1 MKIELKLESFQ
12 KTPCMVKFKKRK
24 FLLMV
29 INIVQFIIILMM
41 LGLLFFMI
49 EEKETETDFVSDV
62 LYLVEDETAVDQ
74 MKILLALLCICLIL
88 LMVLLNKSSLLFWQ
102 RKRSG
107 GVERYAWG
115 GEESLL
121 RKGEGRGVWSFGPAL
136 EEVN

>member
-1 MKIELKLESFQ
+1 
-12 KTPCMVKFKKRK
+12 MVKFKKRK

-62 LYLVEDETAVDQ
+62 LHLVEDETAVDQ

-88 LMVLLNKSSLLFWQ
+88 LMVLLNMNSLLLFWQ
-102 RKRSG
+102 SKRSG
-107 GVERYAWG
+107 GVERYAW

-121 RKGEGRGVWSFGPAL
+121 RKGEGRGDVWSFGPA
-136 EEVN
+136 

>member
-1 MKIELKLESFQ
+1 MKIELKLESFE
-12 KTPCMVKFKKRK
+12 KTPCMLKFKKRK

-62 LYLVEDETAVDQ
+62 LYLVKDETAVDQ
-74 MKILLALLCICLIL
+74 MKTLLALLCICLIL

-115 GEESLL
+115 EESLL

>member
-1 MKIELKLESFQ
+1 MKIELKLESFE

-49 EEKETETDFVSDV
+49 EEKETETDFVSDI
-62 LYLVEDETAVDQ
+62 LYLVEDEMTVDW
-74 MKILLALLCICLIL
+74 MRMPMALLCICLIL
-88 LMVLLNKSSLLFWQ
+88 LMVWLNKNFLLAWQ
-102 RKRSG
+102 DKRSV

-115 GEESLL
+115 EESLL
-121 RKGEGRGVWSFGPAL
+121 SEGEGRGTWHFGPA
-136 EEVN
+136 